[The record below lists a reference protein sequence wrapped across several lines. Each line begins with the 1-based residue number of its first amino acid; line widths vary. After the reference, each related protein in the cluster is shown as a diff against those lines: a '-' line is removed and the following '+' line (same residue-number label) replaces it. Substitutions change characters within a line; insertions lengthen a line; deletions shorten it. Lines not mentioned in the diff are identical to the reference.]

1 METTKFSVAS
11 SLKKRYIRIAP
22 ILFFLYV
29 INFLDQGKYTFD
41 YKQISPARIVAINS
55 KNFT

>member
-1 METTKFSVAS
+1 MENTKVSVAS

-29 INFLDQGKYTFD
+29 INFLDRVNLSY
-41 YKQISPARIVAINS
+41 AI
-55 KNFT
+55 